1 MDALGFFVPLMLLCV
16 RWSAASAA
24 EDIPWTYTGL
34 VGQTEWSQHFPACGG
49 SSQSPV
55 DVATTRTRFD
65 PGLTPLTPLG
75 YDQHGH
81 KPFTLHNNGHTAVV
95 ELPDWMGLSGLP
107 WLFTAVQMHLHWG
120 SGGPSHGGSEHTING
135 LSADA
140 ELHLVHY
147 NSELYPNMSAAMT
160 QRDGLAVL
168 AILIVTGEE
177 SNPAYDSILNYLSRV
192 RHADQKVNIPAFDIQ
207 SLLPKDLRRYYR
219 YNGSLTTPPCHQ
231 SVTWTL
237 FHERVQISKAQLL
250 KMETTLYSSR
260 SADADKMLLQDNF
273 RSTQPLNHRV
283 VLTSFS
289 AESWKELSSG
299 EVTAI
304 VIGAMCGCVGLAV
317 IVRFIVKTIRFFS
330 LLRREAVGV
339 NSSTSSWDVLSNNQ
353 PAAMPRGKE
362 PEKTKETKNDV
373 ALKATSGG
381 EKKEHSSRPPTEP

>member
-177 SNPAYDSILNYLSRV
+177 TNPAYDSILNYLSRV

-273 RSTQPLNHRV
+273 RSPQPLNHRV

-330 LLRREAVGV
+330 LLRREAVGL
-339 NSSTSSWDVLSNNQ
+339 N
-353 PAAMPRGKE
+353 RGKE

>member
-317 IVRFIVKTIRFFS
+317 IVRFIVKTIR
-330 LLRREAVGV
+330 
-339 NSSTSSWDVLSNNQ
+339 STSSWDVLSNNQ